1 MIIKAVSLCFAMM
14 VNLPCLQ
21 GSHPNFLR
29 PTCSYTECQLSFLT
43 GSMPYGGYSCRLQLL
58 FVFDCLLTCL
68 VPHSTVSVDAS
79 LCLPLAGLLMTG
91 IPFPCLLRGP
101 FQNPAQHQIF
111 LKLSRILEFFF
122 FDRQLR
128 CGCLY
133 ILRIPDI
140 LQQFLRIIWFPCL
153 QHRIDHTKDL
163 TCNHDQRLHLLEWI
177 SRPRCVVSMDPF
189 IFFSMRHR

>member
-1 MIIKAVSLCFAMM
+1 MM

-21 GSHPNFLR
+21 GSCPNFLR

-122 FDRQLR
+122 FDQQLR

-153 QHRIDHTKDL
+153 QHRIDHSENL
-163 TCNHDQRLHLLEWI
+163 TCDHNQ
-177 SRPRCVVSMDPF
+177 
-189 IFFSMRHR
+189 